1 MAQLSLFLVVLLALV
16 IPIFMARFQ
25 ISTVPTAVA
34 EIIVGIIMGS
44 SGFNLIIST
53 HDLTFLSNLGVTLL
67 MFLSGMEIDFDILQ
81 RKDSSKSKSHA
92 GKTVNPIKIAVTA
105 FGGIMV
111 MAVVLA
117 FALRAMGLF
126 SEVMLA
132 AIILMT
138 VALGVVIATL
148 KEKDILNRPI
158 RQTVLLT
165 AVLGEVIPLLLLTIY
180 ASINGGNAEQLW
192 LIILL
197 FLAAIFLLR
206 RFKQPYVWFANVTKA
221 TTQLDIRLAFFLIFA
236 LVTVAQTVGAENIL
250 GAFLA
255 GMVMKL
261 LEPSEA
267 TKDKLTSIGYGFFIP
282 IFFIMTG
289 VRLNLRS
296 LFTQPQALM
305 LIPVFI
311 MTGVGLN
318 LRSLF
323 GKPSSLMLLPVLVIF
338 LLIAKLPVVL
348 TYMRYFQKRN
358 AFAGGFLTATTITIV
373 LPTLQV
379 ARKLHAITSTQS
391 DAFIL
396 AAVIVCILSP
406 IVFNSNFVLLPE
418 DKIKKTVSIVGAN
431 AMTVPV
437 AHDLHDNWYSVKMF
451 TGDQDRYET
460 YDSRVE
466 NLTFLSDLNQ
476 KTLEKDGVFDCDIF
490 VASTHIDEVN
500 IKLARMAQEVGVER
514 VIARLGQVNSD
525 TVDEF
530 RQKNIEIFNFTNV
543 RAALMRALIETPTVY
558 KIITDTKNVLYS
570 VKVENTHYTGKPLA
584 DLDFIDK
591 ITVSR
596 IRRGDEWLIPH
607 GWTVIEPGDILV
619 FSGEFKVADHVR
631 DLLSHE

>member
-1 MAQLSLFLVVLLALV
+1 
-16 IPIFMARFQ
+16 MARFQ
-25 ISTVPTAVA
+25 ISNVPTAVA

-44 SGFNLIIST
+44 SGFNLITST
-53 HDLTFLSNLGVTLL
+53 HDLTLLSNLGVILL
-67 MFLSGMEIDFDILQ
+67 MFLSGMEIDFDLLQ
-81 RKDSSKSKSHA
+81 RKNNPKGKSQA
-92 GKTVNPIKIAVTA
+92 GKTVDPLKTAITA
-105 FGGIMV
+105 FIGIV
-111 MAVVLA
+111 IMAFVLA
-117 FALRAMGLF
+117 YVLRLTGLF

-148 KEKDILNRPI
+148 KEKDILGRPI
-158 RQTVLLT
+158 GQTILLT

-197 FLAAIFLLR
+197 FVAAIFLLR
-206 RFKQPYVWFANVTKA
+206 RFKQPYLWFAKITKS

-236 LVTVAQTVGAENIL
+236 LVTVAETVGAENIL

-261 LEPSEA
+261 LEPSED

-289 VRLNLRS
+289 V
-296 LFTQPQALM
+296 
-305 LIPVFI
+305 
-311 MTGVGLN
+311 GLN

-323 GKPSSLMLLPVLVIF
+323 AHPSSLMLLPVLVIF
-338 LLIAKLPVVL
+338 LFIAKVPVLL
-348 TYMRYFQKRN
+348 TYVRYFQKKN

-418 DKIKKTVSIVGAN
+418 DKIKEKVAIVGAN
-431 AMTVPV
+431 AVTVPV
-437 AHDLHDNWYSVKMF
+437 AHDLHANWYSVKMF
-451 TGDQDRYET
+451 TDKKNQYKT

-466 NLTFLSDLNQ
+466 NLTFLPNLDEE
-476 KTLEKDGVFDCDIF
+476 TLEKDGVFDGDIV
-490 VASTHIDEVN
+490 VAANRADEDN
-500 IKLARMAQEVGVER
+500 IKIARMAKEKGVNR
-514 VIARLGQVNSD
+514 VIARLSEVDSKTLTEFNEKGIEVFNS
-525 TVDEF
+525 
-530 RQKNIEIFNFTNV
+530 TNV
-543 RAALMRALIETPTVY
+543 HAALMRAMIESPTVY
-558 KIITDTKNVLYS
+558 RIMTDTKNILYS
-570 VKVENTHYTGKPLA
+570 VKVKNTHYTGRQLM
-584 DLDFIDK
+584 DLEFIDQ

-596 IRRGDEWLIPH
+596 IKRGDEWLIPR
-607 GWTVIEPGDILV
+607 GATVIEPGDILV
-619 FSGEFKVADHVR
+619 FSGEFKVADRVR
-631 DLLSHE
+631 DLLSKE

>member
-1 MAQLSLFLVVLLALV
+1 MAQLSLFLVVLLALI
-16 IPIFMARFQ
+16 IPIFMARFH
-25 ISTVPTAVA
+25 ISNVPTAVA
-34 EIIVGIIMGS
+34 EILVGIIMGS
-44 SGFNLIIST
+44 SGFNLVIST
-53 HDLTFLSNLGVTLL
+53 RDLTFLSNLGVILL
-67 MFLSGMEIDFDILQ
+67 MFLSGMEIDFDLLQ
-81 RKDSSKSKSHA
+81 RKNNPKGKSQA
-92 GKTVNPIKIAVTA
+92 GKIVDPLPTA
-105 FGGIMV
+105 L
-111 MAVVLA
+111 LA
-117 FALRAMGLF
+117 FAGVVIMALGLAYILKVIGLF

-132 AIILMT
+132 VIILMT

-148 KEKDILNRPI
+148 KEKDILGRPI
-158 RQTVLLT
+158 GQTILLT

-180 ASINGGNAEQLW
+180 ASINGGNAKQLW

-206 RFKQPYVWFANVTKA
+206 RFKQPYLWFAKITKA

-236 LVTVAQTVGAENIL
+236 LVTVAERVGAENIL

-296 LFTQPQALM
+296 LFAHPAT
-305 LIPVFI
+305 F
-311 MTGVGLN
+311 
-318 LRSLF
+318 
-323 GKPSSLMLLPVLVIF
+323 MLLPVLVIF
-338 LLIAKLPVVL
+338 LLLAKLPVVL
-348 TYMRYFQKRN
+348 TFMRFFKKQN

-379 ARKLHAITSTQS
+379 ARKLHAITSMQS

-406 IVFNSNFVLLPE
+406 IIFNSCFVLTKE
-418 DKIKKTVSIVGAN
+418 DRIKQSISIVGAN
-431 AMTVPV
+431 IFTVPV

-451 TGDQDRYET
+451 TDKKDQYET

-466 NLTFLSDLNQ
+466 NLTFLPDLSQ
-476 KTLEKDGVFDCDIF
+476 ETLEKAGVFDCDIL
-490 VASTHIDEVN
+490 VASNHDDADN
-500 IKLARMAQEVGVER
+500 IKIARIARAEGVKR
-514 VIARLGQVNSD
+514 VIARLSEVSGDMVE
-525 TVDEF
+525 EF
-530 RQKNIEIFNFTNV
+530 QNKKIEVFNFTNV
-543 RAALMRALIETPTVY
+543 RAALMRALIESPTVY
-558 KIITDTKNVLYS
+558 RIMTDTKNVLYS
-570 VKVENTHYTGKPLA
+570 VQVKNTHYTGRQLM

-607 GWTVIEPGDILV
+607 GSTVIEPDDVLV
-619 FSGEFKVADHVR
+619 FSGEFKMADKVR
-631 DLLSHE
+631 NLLSYGK

>member
-158 RQTVLLT
+158 GQTVLLT

-197 FLAAIFLLR
+197 FLAAILLLR

-282 IFFIMTG
+282 IF
-289 VRLNLRS
+289 
-296 LFTQPQALM
+296 
-305 LIPVFI
+305 FI

-514 VIARLGQVNSD
+514 VIARLGQVNSN

>member
-158 RQTVLLT
+158 GQTVLLT

-282 IFFIMTG
+282 IF
-289 VRLNLRS
+289 
-296 LFTQPQALM
+296 
-305 LIPVFI
+305 FI

-514 VIARLGQVNSD
+514 VIAWLGQVNSD

>member
-1 MAQLSLFLVVLLALV
+1 
-16 IPIFMARFQ
+16 MARFQ

-67 MFLSGMEIDFDILQ
+67 MFLSGMEIDFDIFQ

-158 RQTVLLT
+158 GQTVLLT

-289 VRLNLRS
+289 V
-296 LFTQPQALM
+296 
-305 LIPVFI
+305 
-311 MTGVGLN
+311 GLN

-437 AHDLHDNWYSVKMF
+437 ANDLHDNWYSVKMF

-543 RAALMRALIETPTVY
+543 RTALMRALIETPTVY

>member
-25 ISTVPTAVA
+25 ISNVPTAVA

-44 SGFNLIIST
+44 SGFNLITST
-53 HDLTFLSNLGVTLL
+53 HDLTLLSNLGVILL
-67 MFLSGMEIDFDILQ
+67 MFLSGMEIDFDLLQ
-81 RKDSSKSKSHA
+81 RKNNPKGKSQA
-92 GKTVNPIKIAVTA
+92 GKTVDPLKTAITA
-105 FGGIMV
+105 FIGIV
-111 MAVVLA
+111 IMAFVLA
-117 FALRAMGLF
+117 YVLRLTGLF

-148 KEKDILNRPI
+148 KEKDILGRPI
-158 RQTVLLT
+158 GQTILLT

-197 FLAAIFLLR
+197 FVAAIFLLR
-206 RFKQPYVWFANVTKA
+206 RFKQPYLWFAKITKS

-236 LVTVAQTVGAENIL
+236 LVTVAETVGAENIL

-289 VRLNLRS
+289 V
-296 LFTQPQALM
+296 
-305 LIPVFI
+305 
-311 MTGVGLN
+311 GLN

-323 GKPSSLMLLPVLVIF
+323 AHPSSLMLLPVLVIF
-338 LLIAKLPVVL
+338 LFIAKVPVLL
-348 TYMRYFQKRN
+348 TYVRYFQKKN

-418 DKIKKTVSIVGAN
+418 DKIKEKVAIVGAN
-431 AMTVPV
+431 AVTVPV
-437 AHDLHDNWYSVKMF
+437 AHDLHANWYSVKMF
-451 TGDQDRYET
+451 TDKKNQYKT

-466 NLTFLSDLNQ
+466 NLTFLPNLDEE
-476 KTLEKDGVFDCDIF
+476 TLEKDGVFDGDIV
-490 VASTHIDEVN
+490 VAANRADEDN
-500 IKLARMAQEVGVER
+500 IKIARIAKEKGVNR
-514 VIARLGQVNSD
+514 VIARLSEVDSKTLTEFNEKGIEVFNS
-525 TVDEF
+525 
-530 RQKNIEIFNFTNV
+530 TNV
-543 RAALMRALIETPTVY
+543 HAALMRAMIESPTVY
-558 KIITDTKNVLYS
+558 RIMTDTKNILYS
-570 VKVENTHYTGKPLA
+570 VKVKNTHYTGRQLM
-584 DLDFIDK
+584 DLEFIDQ

-596 IRRGDEWLIPH
+596 IKRGDEWLIPR
-607 GWTVIEPGDILV
+607 GATVIEPGDILV
-619 FSGEFKVADHVR
+619 FSGEFKVADRVR
-631 DLLSHE
+631 DLLSKE

>member
-25 ISTVPTAVA
+25 ISNVPTAVA

-44 SGFNLIIST
+44 SGFNLITST
-53 HDLTFLSNLGVTLL
+53 HDLTLLSNLGVILL
-67 MFLSGMEIDFDILQ
+67 MFLSGMEIDFDLLQ
-81 RKDSSKSKSHA
+81 RKNNPKGKSQA
-92 GKTVNPIKIAVTA
+92 GKTVDPLKTAITA
-105 FGGIMV
+105 FIGIV
-111 MAVVLA
+111 IMAFVLA
-117 FALRAMGLF
+117 YVLRLTGLF

-148 KEKDILNRPI
+148 KEKDILGRPI
-158 RQTVLLT
+158 GQTILLT

-197 FLAAIFLLR
+197 FVAAIFLLR
-206 RFKQPYVWFANVTKA
+206 RFKQPYLWFAKITKS

-236 LVTVAQTVGAENIL
+236 LVTVAETVGAENIL

-289 VRLNLRS
+289 V
-296 LFTQPQALM
+296 
-305 LIPVFI
+305 
-311 MTGVGLN
+311 GLN

-323 GKPSSLMLLPVLVIF
+323 AHPSSLMLLPVLVIF
-338 LLIAKLPVVL
+338 LFIAKVPVLL
-348 TYMRYFQKRN
+348 TYVRYFQKKN

-418 DKIKKTVSIVGAN
+418 DKIKEKVAIVGAN
-431 AMTVPV
+431 AVTVPV
-437 AHDLHDNWYSVKMF
+437 AHDLHANWYSVKMF
-451 TGDQDRYET
+451 TDKKNQYKT

-466 NLTFLSDLNQ
+466 NLTFLPNLDEE
-476 KTLEKDGVFDCDIF
+476 TLEKDGVFDGDIV
-490 VASTHIDEVN
+490 VAASRADEDN
-500 IKLARMAQEVGVER
+500 IKIARMAKEKGVNR
-514 VIARLGQVNSD
+514 VIARLSEVDSKTLTEFNEKGIEVFNS
-525 TVDEF
+525 
-530 RQKNIEIFNFTNV
+530 TNV
-543 RAALMRALIETPTVY
+543 HAALMRAMIESPTVY
-558 KIITDTKNVLYS
+558 RIMTDTKNILYS
-570 VKVENTHYTGKPLA
+570 VKVKNTHYTGRQLM
-584 DLDFIDK
+584 DLEFIDQ

-596 IRRGDEWLIPH
+596 IKRGDEWLIPR
-607 GWTVIEPGDILV
+607 GATVIEPGDILV
-619 FSGEFKVADHVR
+619 FSGEFKVADRVR
-631 DLLSHE
+631 DLLSKE

>member
-25 ISTVPTAVA
+25 ISNVPTAVA

-44 SGFNLIIST
+44 SGFNLITST
-53 HDLTFLSNLGVTLL
+53 HDLTFLSNLGVILL
-67 MFLSGMEIDFDILQ
+67 MFLSGMEIDFDLLQ
-81 RKDSSKSKSHA
+81 RKNNPKGKSQA
-92 GKTVNPIKIAVTA
+92 GKTVDPLKTAITA
-105 FGGIMV
+105 FIGIV
-111 MAVVLA
+111 IMAFVLA
-117 FALRAMGLF
+117 YVLRLTGLF

-148 KEKDILNRPI
+148 KEKDILGRPI
-158 RQTVLLT
+158 GQTILLT

-197 FLAAIFLLR
+197 FVAAIFLLR
-206 RFKQPYVWFANVTKA
+206 RFKQPYLWFAKITKA

-236 LVTVAQTVGAENIL
+236 LVTVAERVGAENIL

-289 VRLNLRS
+289 V
-296 LFTQPQALM
+296 
-305 LIPVFI
+305 
-311 MTGVGLN
+311 GLN

-323 GKPSSLMLLPVLVIF
+323 AHPSSLMLLPVLVIF
-338 LLIAKLPVVL
+338 LFIAKVPVLL
-348 TYMRYFQKRN
+348 TYVRYFQKKN

-418 DKIKKTVSIVGAN
+418 DKIKEKVAIVGAN
-431 AMTVPV
+431 AVTVPV
-437 AHDLHDNWYSVKMF
+437 AHDLHANWYSVKMF
-451 TGDQDRYET
+451 TDKKNQYKT

-466 NLTFLSDLNQ
+466 NLTFLPNLDEE
-476 KTLEKDGVFDCDIF
+476 TLEKDGVFDGDIV
-490 VASTHIDEVN
+490 VAANRADEDN
-500 IKLARMAQEVGVER
+500 IKIARMAKEKGVNR
-514 VIARLGQVNSD
+514 VIARLSEVDSKTLTEFNEKGIEVFNS
-525 TVDEF
+525 
-530 RQKNIEIFNFTNV
+530 TNV
-543 RAALMRALIETPTVY
+543 HAALMRAMIESPTVY
-558 KIITDTKNVLYS
+558 RIMTDTKNILYS
-570 VKVENTHYTGKPLA
+570 VKVKNTHYTGRQLM
-584 DLDFIDK
+584 DLEFIDQ

-596 IRRGDEWLIPH
+596 IKRGDEWLIPR
-607 GWTVIEPGDILV
+607 GSTVIEPGDILV
-619 FSGEFKVADHVR
+619 FSGEFKVADRVR
-631 DLLSHE
+631 DLLSKEQQKRSV

>member
-25 ISTVPTAVA
+25 ISNVPTAVA
-34 EIIVGIIMGS
+34 EIIVGIVMGS
-44 SGFNLIIST
+44 SGFNLITST
-53 HDLTFLSNLGVTLL
+53 HDLTFLSNLGVILL
-67 MFLSGMEIDFDILQ
+67 MFLSGMEIDFDLLQ
-81 RKDSSKSKSHA
+81 RKNNPKGKSQA
-92 GKTVNPIKIAVTA
+92 GKTVDPLKTAITA
-105 FGGIMV
+105 FIGIVV
-111 MAVVLA
+111 MAFVLA
-117 FALRAMGLF
+117 YILRLTGLF

-148 KEKDILNRPI
+148 KEKDILGRPI
-158 RQTVLLT
+158 GQTILLT

-180 ASINGGNAEQLW
+180 ASVNGGNAEQLW

-197 FLAAIFLLR
+197 FAAAIFLLR
-206 RFKQPYVWFANVTKA
+206 RFKQPYLWFAKITKA

-236 LVTVAQTVGAENIL
+236 LVTVAERVGAENIL

-255 GMVMKL
+255 GVVMKL

-267 TKDKLTSIGYGFFIP
+267 TRDKLTSIGYGFFIP

-289 VRLNLRS
+289 V
-296 LFTQPQALM
+296 
-305 LIPVFI
+305 
-311 MTGVGLN
+311 GLN

-323 GKPSSLMLLPVLVIF
+323 AHPSSLMLLPVLVIF
-338 LLIAKLPVVL
+338 LFIAKAPVVL
-348 TYMRYFQKRN
+348 TYMRYFQKKN

-418 DKIKKTVSIVGAN
+418 DKIKEKVAIVGAN
-431 AMTVPV
+431 AVTVPL
-437 AHDLHDNWYSVKMF
+437 AHDLHANWYSVKMF
-451 TGDQDRYET
+451 TDKKNQYKT

-466 NLTFLSDLNQ
+466 NLTFLPNLDEE
-476 KTLEKDGVFDCDIF
+476 TLEKDGVFDGDIV
-490 VASTHIDEVN
+490 VAANRADEDN
-500 IKLARMAQEVGVER
+500 IKIARMAKEKDVNR
-514 VIARLGQVNSD
+514 VIARLSEVDSKTLTEFDEKGIEVFNS
-525 TVDEF
+525 
-530 RQKNIEIFNFTNV
+530 TNV
-543 RAALMRALIETPTVY
+543 HAALMRAMIESPTVY
-558 KIITDTKNVLYS
+558 RIMTDTKNILYS
-570 VKVENTHYTGKPLA
+570 VKVKNTHYTGRQLM
-584 DLDFIDK
+584 DLEFIDQ

-596 IRRGDEWLIPH
+596 IKRGDEWLIPR
-607 GWTVIEPGDILV
+607 GATVIEPGDILV
-619 FSGEFKVADHVR
+619 FSGEFKVADRVR
-631 DLLSHE
+631 DLLSKE

>member
-25 ISTVPTAVA
+25 ISNVPTAVA

-44 SGFNLIIST
+44 SGFNLITST
-53 HDLTFLSNLGVTLL
+53 HDLTLLSNLGVILL
-67 MFLSGMEIDFDILQ
+67 MFLSGMEIDFDLLQ
-81 RKDSSKSKSHA
+81 RKNNPKGKSQA
-92 GKTVNPIKIAVTA
+92 GKTVDPLKTAITA
-105 FGGIMV
+105 FIGIV
-111 MAVVLA
+111 IMAFVLA
-117 FALRAMGLF
+117 YVLRLTGLF

-148 KEKDILNRPI
+148 KEKDILGRPI
-158 RQTVLLT
+158 GQTILLT

-197 FLAAIFLLR
+197 FVAAIFLLR
-206 RFKQPYVWFANVTKA
+206 RFKQPYLWFAKITKS

-236 LVTVAQTVGAENIL
+236 LVTVAETVGAENIL

-289 VRLNLRS
+289 V
-296 LFTQPQALM
+296 
-305 LIPVFI
+305 
-311 MTGVGLN
+311 GLN

-323 GKPSSLMLLPVLVIF
+323 AHPSSLMLLPVLVIF
-338 LLIAKLPVVL
+338 LFIAKVPVLL
-348 TYMRYFQKRN
+348 TYVRYFQKKN

-418 DKIKKTVSIVGAN
+418 DKIKEKVAIVGAN
-431 AMTVPV
+431 AVTVPV
-437 AHDLHDNWYSVKMF
+437 AHDLHANWYSVKMF
-451 TGDQDRYET
+451 TDKKNQYKT

-466 NLTFLSDLNQ
+466 NLTFLPNLDEE
-476 KTLEKDGVFDCDIF
+476 TLEKGGVFDGDIV
-490 VASTHIDEVN
+490 VAANRADEDN
-500 IKLARMAQEVGVER
+500 IKIARMAKEKGVNR
-514 VIARLGQVNSD
+514 VIARLSEVDSKTLTEFNEKGIEVFNS
-525 TVDEF
+525 
-530 RQKNIEIFNFTNV
+530 TNV
-543 RAALMRALIETPTVY
+543 HAALMRAMIESPTVY
-558 KIITDTKNVLYS
+558 RIMTDTKNILYS
-570 VKVENTHYTGKPLA
+570 VKVKNTHYTGRQLM
-584 DLDFIDK
+584 DLEFIDQ

-596 IRRGDEWLIPH
+596 IKRGDEWLIPR
-607 GWTVIEPGDILV
+607 GATVIEPGDILV
-619 FSGEFKVADHVR
+619 FSGEFKVADRVR
-631 DLLSHE
+631 DLLSKE

>member
-25 ISTVPTAVA
+25 ISNVPTAVA

-44 SGFNLIIST
+44 SGFNLITST
-53 HDLTFLSNLGVTLL
+53 HDLTLLSNLGVILL
-67 MFLSGMEIDFDILQ
+67 MFLSGMEIDFDLLQ
-81 RKDSSKSKSHA
+81 RKNNPKGKSQA
-92 GKTVNPIKIAVTA
+92 GKTVDPLKTAITA
-105 FGGIMV
+105 FIGIV
-111 MAVVLA
+111 IMAFVLA
-117 FALRAMGLF
+117 YVLRLTGLF

-148 KEKDILNRPI
+148 KEKDILGRPI
-158 RQTVLLT
+158 GQTILLT

-197 FLAAIFLLR
+197 FVAAIFLLR
-206 RFKQPYVWFANVTKA
+206 RFKQPYLWFAKITKS

-236 LVTVAQTVGAENIL
+236 LVTVAERVGAENIL

-289 VRLNLRS
+289 V
-296 LFTQPQALM
+296 
-305 LIPVFI
+305 
-311 MTGVGLN
+311 GLN

-323 GKPSSLMLLPVLVIF
+323 AHPSSLMLLPVLVIF
-338 LLIAKLPVVL
+338 LFIAKVPVLL
-348 TYMRYFQKRN
+348 TYVRYFQKKN

-418 DKIKKTVSIVGAN
+418 DKIKEKVAIVGAN
-431 AMTVPV
+431 AVTVPV
-437 AHDLHDNWYSVKMF
+437 AHDLHANWYSVKMF
-451 TGDQDRYET
+451 TDKKNQYKT

-466 NLTFLSDLNQ
+466 NLTFLPNLDEE
-476 KTLEKDGVFDCDIF
+476 TLEKDGVFDGDIV
-490 VASTHIDEVN
+490 VAANRADEDN
-500 IKLARMAQEVGVER
+500 IKIARMAKEKGVNR
-514 VIARLGQVNSD
+514 VIARLSEVDSKTLTEFNEKGIEVFNS
-525 TVDEF
+525 
-530 RQKNIEIFNFTNV
+530 TNV
-543 RAALMRALIETPTVY
+543 HAALMRAMIESPTVY
-558 KIITDTKNVLYS
+558 RIMTDTKNILYS
-570 VKVENTHYTGKPLA
+570 VKVKNTHYTGRQLM
-584 DLDFIDK
+584 DLEFIDQ

-596 IRRGDEWLIPH
+596 IKRGDEWLIPR
-607 GWTVIEPGDILV
+607 GATVIEPGDILV
-619 FSGEFKVADHVR
+619 FSGEFKVADRVR
-631 DLLSHE
+631 DLLSKEQQKRSV

>member
-25 ISTVPTAVA
+25 ISNVPTAVA

-44 SGFNLIIST
+44 SGFNLITST
-53 HDLTFLSNLGVTLL
+53 HDLTFLSNLGVILL
-67 MFLSGMEIDFDILQ
+67 MFLSGMEIDFDLLQ
-81 RKDSSKSKSHA
+81 RKNNPKGKSQA
-92 GKTVNPIKIAVTA
+92 GKTVDPLKTAITA
-105 FGGIMV
+105 FIGIV
-111 MAVVLA
+111 IMAFILAYVLR
-117 FALRAMGLF
+117 LTGLF

-148 KEKDILNRPI
+148 KEKDILGRPI
-158 RQTVLLT
+158 GQTILLT

-197 FLAAIFLLR
+197 FVAAIFLLR
-206 RFKQPYVWFANVTKA
+206 RFKQPYLWFAKITKS

-236 LVTVAQTVGAENIL
+236 LVTVAETVGAENIL

-255 GMVMKL
+255 GVVMKL

-289 VRLNLRS
+289 V
-296 LFTQPQALM
+296 
-305 LIPVFI
+305 
-311 MTGVGLN
+311 GLN

-323 GKPSSLMLLPVLVIF
+323 AHPSSLMLLPVLVIF
-338 LLIAKLPVVL
+338 LFIAKVPVLL
-348 TYMRYFQKRN
+348 TYVRYFQKKN

-418 DKIKKTVSIVGAN
+418 DKIKEKVAIVGAN
-431 AMTVPV
+431 AVTVPV
-437 AHDLHDNWYSVKMF
+437 AHDLHANWYSVKMF
-451 TGDQDRYET
+451 TDKKNQYKT

-466 NLTFLSDLNQ
+466 NLTFLPNLDEE
-476 KTLEKDGVFDCDIF
+476 TLEKDGVFDGDIV
-490 VASTHIDEVN
+490 VAANRADQDN
-500 IKLARMAQEVGVER
+500 IKIARMAKEKGVNR
-514 VIARLGQVNSD
+514 VIARLSEVDSKTLTEFNEKGIEVFNS
-525 TVDEF
+525 
-530 RQKNIEIFNFTNV
+530 TNV
-543 RAALMRALIETPTVY
+543 HAALMRAMIESPTVY
-558 KIITDTKNVLYS
+558 RIMTDTKNILYS
-570 VKVENTHYTGKPLA
+570 VKVKNTHYTGRQLM
-584 DLDFIDK
+584 DLEFIDQ

-596 IRRGDEWLIPH
+596 IKRGDEWLIPR
-607 GWTVIEPGDILV
+607 GATVIEQGDILV
-619 FSGEFKVADHVR
+619 FSGEFKVADRVR
-631 DLLSHE
+631 DLLSKE

>member
-25 ISTVPTAVA
+25 ISNVPTAVA
-34 EIIVGIIMGS
+34 EIIVGIVMGS
-44 SGFNLIIST
+44 SGFNLITST
-53 HDLTFLSNLGVTLL
+53 HDLTFLSNLGVILL
-67 MFLSGMEIDFDILQ
+67 MFLSGMEIDFDLLQ
-81 RKDSSKSKSHA
+81 RKNSPKGKSQA
-92 GKTVNPIKIAVTA
+92 GKTVDPLKTAITA
-105 FGGIMV
+105 FIGIVV
-111 MAVVLA
+111 MAFVLA
-117 FALRAMGLF
+117 YILRLTGLF

-148 KEKDILNRPI
+148 KEKDILGRPI
-158 RQTVLLT
+158 GQTILLT

-180 ASINGGNAEQLW
+180 ASVNGGNAEQLW

-197 FLAAIFLLR
+197 FAAAIFLLR
-206 RFKQPYVWFANVTKA
+206 RFKQPYLWFAKITKA

-236 LVTVAQTVGAENIL
+236 LVTVAERVGAENIL

-289 VRLNLRS
+289 V
-296 LFTQPQALM
+296 
-305 LIPVFI
+305 
-311 MTGVGLN
+311 GLN

-323 GKPSSLMLLPVLVIF
+323 AHPSSLMLLPVLVIF
-338 LLIAKLPVVL
+338 LFIAKAPVVL
-348 TYMRYFQKRN
+348 TYMRYFQKKN

-418 DKIKKTVSIVGAN
+418 DKIKEKVAIVGAN
-431 AMTVPV
+431 AVTVPV
-437 AHDLHDNWYSVKMF
+437 AHDLHANWYSVKMF
-451 TGDQDRYET
+451 TDKKNQYKT

-466 NLTFLSDLNQ
+466 NLTFLPNLDEE
-476 KTLEKDGVFDCDIF
+476 TLEKGGVFDGDIV
-490 VASTHIDEVN
+490 VAANRADEDN
-500 IKLARMAQEVGVER
+500 IKIARMAKEKGVNR
-514 VIARLGQVNSD
+514 VIARLSEVDSKTLTEFNEKGIEVFNS
-525 TVDEF
+525 
-530 RQKNIEIFNFTNV
+530 TNV
-543 RAALMRALIETPTVY
+543 HAALMRAMIESPTVY
-558 KIITDTKNVLYS
+558 RIMTNTKNILYS
-570 VKVENTHYTGKPLA
+570 VKVKNTHYTGRQLM
-584 DLDFIDK
+584 DLEFIDQ

-596 IRRGDEWLIPH
+596 IKRGDEWLIPR
-607 GWTVIEPGDILV
+607 GATEIEPEDILV
-619 FSGEFKVADHVR
+619 FSGEFKVADRVR
-631 DLLSHE
+631 DLLSKE

>member
-25 ISTVPTAVA
+25 ISNVPTAVA

-44 SGFNLIIST
+44 SGFNLITST
-53 HDLTFLSNLGVTLL
+53 HDLTFLSNLGVILL
-67 MFLSGMEIDFDILQ
+67 MFLSGMEIDFDLLQ
-81 RKDSSKSKSHA
+81 RKNNPKGKSQA
-92 GKTVNPIKIAVTA
+92 GKTVDPLKTAITA
-105 FGGIMV
+105 FIGIV
-111 MAVVLA
+111 IMAFVLA
-117 FALRAMGLF
+117 YVLRLTGLF

-148 KEKDILNRPI
+148 KEKDILGRPI
-158 RQTVLLT
+158 GQTILLT

-197 FLAAIFLLR
+197 FVAAIFLLR
-206 RFKQPYVWFANVTKA
+206 RFKQPYLWFAKITKS

-236 LVTVAQTVGAENIL
+236 LVTVAETVGAENIL

-255 GMVMKL
+255 GVVMKL

-289 VRLNLRS
+289 V
-296 LFTQPQALM
+296 
-305 LIPVFI
+305 
-311 MTGVGLN
+311 GLN

-323 GKPSSLMLLPVLVIF
+323 AHPSSLMLLPVLVIF
-338 LLIAKLPVVL
+338 LFIAKVPVLL
-348 TYMRYFQKRN
+348 TYVRYFQKKN

-418 DKIKKTVSIVGAN
+418 DKIKEKVAIVGAN
-431 AMTVPV
+431 AVTVPV
-437 AHDLHDNWYSVKMF
+437 AHDLHANWYSVKMF
-451 TGDQDRYET
+451 TDKKNQYKT

-466 NLTFLSDLNQ
+466 NLTFLPNLDEE
-476 KTLEKDGVFDCDIF
+476 TLEKDGVFDGDIV
-490 VASTHIDEVN
+490 VAANRADEDN
-500 IKLARMAQEVGVER
+500 IKIARMAKEKGVNR
-514 VIARLGQVNSD
+514 VIARLSEVDSKTLTEFNEKGIEVFNS
-525 TVDEF
+525 
-530 RQKNIEIFNFTNV
+530 TNV
-543 RAALMRALIETPTVY
+543 HAALMRAMIESPTVY
-558 KIITDTKNVLYS
+558 RIMTDTKNILYS
-570 VKVENTHYTGKPLA
+570 VKVKNTHYTGRQLMN
-584 DLDFIDK
+584 LEFIDQ

-596 IRRGDEWLIPH
+596 IKRGDEWLIPR
-607 GWTVIEPGDILV
+607 GATVIEQGDILV
-619 FSGEFKVADHVR
+619 FSGEFKVADRVR
-631 DLLSHE
+631 DLLSKE

>member
-25 ISTVPTAVA
+25 ISNVPTAVA

-44 SGFNLIIST
+44 SGFNLITST
-53 HDLTFLSNLGVTLL
+53 HDLTLLSNLGVILL
-67 MFLSGMEIDFDILQ
+67 MFLSGMEIDFDLLQ
-81 RKDSSKSKSHA
+81 RKNNPKGKSQA
-92 GKTVNPIKIAVTA
+92 GKTVDPLKTAITA
-105 FGGIMV
+105 FIGIV
-111 MAVVLA
+111 IMAFVLA
-117 FALRAMGLF
+117 YVLRLTGLF

-148 KEKDILNRPI
+148 KEKDILGRPI
-158 RQTVLLT
+158 GQTILLT

-197 FLAAIFLLR
+197 FVAAIFLLR
-206 RFKQPYVWFANVTKA
+206 RFKQPYLWFAKITKA

-236 LVTVAQTVGAENIL
+236 LVTVAERVGAENIL

-289 VRLNLRS
+289 V
-296 LFTQPQALM
+296 
-305 LIPVFI
+305 
-311 MTGVGLN
+311 GLN

-323 GKPSSLMLLPVLVIF
+323 AHPSSLMLLPVLVIF
-338 LLIAKLPVVL
+338 LFIAKVPVLL
-348 TYMRYFQKRN
+348 TYVRYFQKKN

-418 DKIKKTVSIVGAN
+418 DKIKEKVAIVGAN
-431 AMTVPV
+431 AVTVPV
-437 AHDLHDNWYSVKMF
+437 AHDLHANWYSVKMF
-451 TGDQDRYET
+451 TDKKNQYKT

-466 NLTFLSDLNQ
+466 NLTFLPNLDEE
-476 KTLEKDGVFDCDIF
+476 TLEKDGVFDGDIV
-490 VASTHIDEVN
+490 VAANRADEDN
-500 IKLARMAQEVGVER
+500 IKIARMAKEKGVNR
-514 VIARLGQVNSD
+514 VIARLSEVDSKTLTEFNEKGIEVFNS
-525 TVDEF
+525 
-530 RQKNIEIFNFTNV
+530 TNV
-543 RAALMRALIETPTVY
+543 HAALMRAMIESPTVY
-558 KIITDTKNVLYS
+558 RIMTDTKNILYS
-570 VKVENTHYTGKPLA
+570 VKVKNTHYTGRQLM
-584 DLDFIDK
+584 DLEFIDQ

-596 IRRGDEWLIPH
+596 IKRGDEWLIPR
-607 GWTVIEPGDILV
+607 GSTVIEPGDILV
-619 FSGEFKVADHVR
+619 FSGEFKVADRVR
-631 DLLSHE
+631 DLLSKE

>member
-25 ISTVPTAVA
+25 ISNVPTAVA

-44 SGFNLIIST
+44 SGFNLITST
-53 HDLTFLSNLGVTLL
+53 HDLTLLSNLGVILL
-67 MFLSGMEIDFDILQ
+67 MFLSGMEIDFDLLQ
-81 RKDSSKSKSHA
+81 RKNNPKGKSQA
-92 GKTVNPIKIAVTA
+92 GKTVDPLKTAITA
-105 FGGIMV
+105 FIGIV
-111 MAVVLA
+111 IMAFVLA
-117 FALRAMGLF
+117 YVLRLTGLF

-148 KEKDILNRPI
+148 KEKDILGRPI
-158 RQTVLLT
+158 GQTILLT

-197 FLAAIFLLR
+197 FVAAIFLLR
-206 RFKQPYVWFANVTKA
+206 RFKQPYLWFAKITKS

-236 LVTVAQTVGAENIL
+236 LVTVAERVGAENIL

-255 GMVMKL
+255 GVVMKL

-289 VRLNLRS
+289 V
-296 LFTQPQALM
+296 
-305 LIPVFI
+305 
-311 MTGVGLN
+311 GLN

-323 GKPSSLMLLPVLVIF
+323 AHPSSLMLLPVLVIF
-338 LLIAKLPVVL
+338 LFIAKVPVLL
-348 TYMRYFQKRN
+348 TYVRYFQKKN

-418 DKIKKTVSIVGAN
+418 DKIKEKVAIVGAN
-431 AMTVPV
+431 AVTVPV
-437 AHDLHDNWYSVKMF
+437 AHDLHANWYSVKMF
-451 TGDQDRYET
+451 TDKKNQYKT

-466 NLTFLSDLNQ
+466 NLTFLPNLDEE
-476 KTLEKDGVFDCDIF
+476 TLEKDGVFDGDIV
-490 VASTHIDEVN
+490 VAANRADEDN
-500 IKLARMAQEVGVER
+500 IKIARMAKEKGVNR
-514 VIARLGQVNSD
+514 VIARLSEVDSKTLTEFNEKGIEVFNS
-525 TVDEF
+525 
-530 RQKNIEIFNFTNV
+530 TNV
-543 RAALMRALIETPTVY
+543 HAALMRAMIESPTVY
-558 KIITDTKNVLYS
+558 RIMTDTKNILYS
-570 VKVENTHYTGKPLA
+570 VKVKNTHYTGRQLM
-584 DLDFIDK
+584 DLEFIDQ

-596 IRRGDEWLIPH
+596 IKRGDEWLIPR
-607 GWTVIEPGDILV
+607 GATVIEPGDILV
-619 FSGEFKVADHVR
+619 FSGEFKVADRVR
-631 DLLSHE
+631 DLLSKE

>member
-25 ISTVPTAVA
+25 ISNVPTAVA

-44 SGFNLIIST
+44 SGFNLITST
-53 HDLTFLSNLGVTLL
+53 HDLTLLSNLGVILL
-67 MFLSGMEIDFDILQ
+67 MFLSGMEIDFDLLQ
-81 RKDSSKSKSHA
+81 RKNNPKGKSQA
-92 GKTVNPIKIAVTA
+92 GKTVDPLKTAITA
-105 FGGIMV
+105 FIGIV
-111 MAVVLA
+111 IMAFVLA
-117 FALRAMGLF
+117 YVLRLTGLF

-148 KEKDILNRPI
+148 KEKDILGRPI
-158 RQTVLLT
+158 GQTILLT

-197 FLAAIFLLR
+197 FVAAIFLLR
-206 RFKQPYVWFANVTKA
+206 RFKQPYLWFAKITKS

-236 LVTVAQTVGAENIL
+236 LVTVAERVGAENIL

-289 VRLNLRS
+289 V
-296 LFTQPQALM
+296 
-305 LIPVFI
+305 
-311 MTGVGLN
+311 GLN

-323 GKPSSLMLLPVLVIF
+323 AHPSSLMLLPVLVIF
-338 LLIAKLPVVL
+338 LFIAKVPVLL
-348 TYMRYFQKRN
+348 TYVRYFQKKN

-418 DKIKKTVSIVGAN
+418 DKIKEKVAIVGAN
-431 AMTVPV
+431 AVTVPV
-437 AHDLHDNWYSVKMF
+437 AHDLHANWYSVKMF
-451 TGDQDRYET
+451 TDKKNQYKT

-466 NLTFLSDLNQ
+466 NLTFLPNLDEE
-476 KTLEKDGVFDCDIF
+476 TLEKDGVFDGDIV
-490 VASTHIDEVN
+490 VAANRADEDN
-500 IKLARMAQEVGVER
+500 IKITRMAKEKGVNR
-514 VIARLGQVNSD
+514 VIARLSEVDSKTLTEFNEKGIEVFNS
-525 TVDEF
+525 
-530 RQKNIEIFNFTNV
+530 TNV
-543 RAALMRALIETPTVY
+543 HAALMRAMIESPTVY
-558 KIITDTKNVLYS
+558 RIMTDTKNILYS
-570 VKVENTHYTGKPLA
+570 VKVKNTHYTGRQLM
-584 DLDFIDK
+584 DLEFIDQ

-596 IRRGDEWLIPH
+596 IKRGDEWLIPR
-607 GWTVIEPGDILV
+607 GATVIEPGDILV
-619 FSGEFKVADHVR
+619 FSGEFKVADRVR
-631 DLLSHE
+631 DLLSKE

>member
-1 MAQLSLFLVVLLALV
+1 MKEKGKIMAQLSLFLVVLLALI

-158 RQTVLLT
+158 GQTVLLT

-289 VRLNLRS
+289 V
-296 LFTQPQALM
+296 
-305 LIPVFI
+305 
-311 MTGVGLN
+311 GLN

-437 AHDLHDNWYSVKMF
+437 ANDLHDNWYSVKMF

-476 KTLEKDGVFDCDIF
+476 KKLEKDGVFDCDIF

-543 RAALMRALIETPTVY
+543 RTALMRALIETPTVY

>member
-25 ISTVPTAVA
+25 ISNVPTAVA

-44 SGFNLIIST
+44 SGFNLITST
-53 HDLTFLSNLGVTLL
+53 HDLTFLSNLGVILL
-67 MFLSGMEIDFDILQ
+67 MFLSGMEIDFDLLQ
-81 RKDSSKSKSHA
+81 RKNNPKGKSQA
-92 GKTVNPIKIAVTA
+92 GKTVDPLKTAITA
-105 FGGIMV
+105 FIGIV
-111 MAVVLA
+111 IMAFVLA
-117 FALRAMGLF
+117 YVLRLTGLF

-148 KEKDILNRPI
+148 KEKDILGRPI
-158 RQTVLLT
+158 GQTILLT

-197 FLAAIFLLR
+197 FVAAIFLLR
-206 RFKQPYVWFANVTKA
+206 RFKQPYLWFAKITKS

-236 LVTVAQTVGAENIL
+236 LVTVAETVGAENIL

-289 VRLNLRS
+289 V
-296 LFTQPQALM
+296 
-305 LIPVFI
+305 
-311 MTGVGLN
+311 GLN

-323 GKPSSLMLLPVLVIF
+323 AHPSSLMLLPVLVIF
-338 LLIAKLPVVL
+338 LFIAKVPVLL
-348 TYMRYFQKRN
+348 TYVRYFQKKN

-418 DKIKKTVSIVGAN
+418 DKIKEKVAIVGAN
-431 AMTVPV
+431 AVTVPV
-437 AHDLHDNWYSVKMF
+437 AHDLHANWYSVKMF
-451 TGDQDRYET
+451 TDKKNQYKT

-466 NLTFLSDLNQ
+466 NLTFLPNLDEE
-476 KTLEKDGVFDCDIF
+476 TLEKDGVFDGDIV
-490 VASTHIDEVN
+490 VAANRADEDN
-500 IKLARMAQEVGVER
+500 IKIARMAKEKGINR
-514 VIARLGQVNSD
+514 VIARLSEVDSKTLTEFNEKGIEVFNS
-525 TVDEF
+525 
-530 RQKNIEIFNFTNV
+530 TNV
-543 RAALMRALIETPTVY
+543 HAALMRAMIESPTVY
-558 KIITDTKNVLYS
+558 RIMTDTKNILYS
-570 VKVENTHYTGKPLA
+570 VKVKNTHYTGRQLM
-584 DLDFIDK
+584 DLEFIDQ

-596 IRRGDEWLIPH
+596 IKRGDEWLIPR
-607 GWTVIEPGDILV
+607 GATVIEQGDILV
-619 FSGEFKVADHVR
+619 FSGEFKVADRVR
-631 DLLSHE
+631 DLLSKE

>member
-25 ISTVPTAVA
+25 ISNVPTAVA

-44 SGFNLIIST
+44 SGFNLITST
-53 HDLTFLSNLGVTLL
+53 HDLTLLSNLGVILL
-67 MFLSGMEIDFDILQ
+67 MFLSGMEIDFDLLQ
-81 RKDSSKSKSHA
+81 RKNNPKGKSQA
-92 GKTVNPIKIAVTA
+92 GKTVDPLKTAITA
-105 FGGIMV
+105 FIGIV
-111 MAVVLA
+111 IMAFVLA
-117 FALRAMGLF
+117 YVLRLTGLF

-148 KEKDILNRPI
+148 KEKDILGRPI
-158 RQTVLLT
+158 GQTILLT

-197 FLAAIFLLR
+197 FVAAIFLLR
-206 RFKQPYVWFANVTKA
+206 RFKQPYLWFAKITKS

-236 LVTVAQTVGAENIL
+236 LVTVAETVGAENIL

-255 GMVMKL
+255 GVVMKL

-289 VRLNLRS
+289 V
-296 LFTQPQALM
+296 
-305 LIPVFI
+305 
-311 MTGVGLN
+311 GLN

-323 GKPSSLMLLPVLVIF
+323 AHPSSLMLLPVLVIF
-338 LLIAKLPVVL
+338 LFIAKVPVLL
-348 TYMRYFQKRN
+348 TYVRYFQKKN

-418 DKIKKTVSIVGAN
+418 DKIKEKVAIVGAN
-431 AMTVPV
+431 AVTVPV
-437 AHDLHDNWYSVKMF
+437 AHDLHANWYSVKMF
-451 TGDQDRYET
+451 TDKKNQYKT

-466 NLTFLSDLNQ
+466 NLTFLPNLDEE
-476 KTLEKDGVFDCDIF
+476 TLEKDGVFDGDIV
-490 VASTHIDEVN
+490 VAANRADEDN
-500 IKLARMAQEVGVER
+500 IKIARMAKEKGVNR
-514 VIARLGQVNSD
+514 VIARLSEVDSKTLTEFNEKGIEVFNS
-525 TVDEF
+525 
-530 RQKNIEIFNFTNV
+530 TNV
-543 RAALMRALIETPTVY
+543 HAALMRAMIESPTVY
-558 KIITDTKNVLYS
+558 RIMTDTKNILYS
-570 VKVENTHYTGKPLA
+570 VKVKNTHYTGRQLM
-584 DLDFIDK
+584 DLEFIDQ

-596 IRRGDEWLIPH
+596 IKRGDEWLIPR
-607 GWTVIEPGDILV
+607 GATVIEPGDILV
-619 FSGEFKVADHVR
+619 FSGEFKVADRVR
-631 DLLSHE
+631 DLLSKE

>member
-25 ISTVPTAVA
+25 ISNVPTAVA
-34 EIIVGIIMGS
+34 EIIVGIVMGS
-44 SGFNLIIST
+44 SGFNLITST
-53 HDLTFLSNLGVTLL
+53 HDLTFLSNLGVILL
-67 MFLSGMEIDFDILQ
+67 MFLSGMEIDFDLLQ
-81 RKDSSKSKSHA
+81 RKNNPKGKSQA
-92 GKTVNPIKIAVTA
+92 GKTVDPLKTAIIA
-105 FGGIMV
+105 FIGIVV
-111 MAVVLA
+111 MAFVLA
-117 FALRAMGLF
+117 YILRLTGLF

-148 KEKDILNRPI
+148 KEKDILGRPI
-158 RQTVLLT
+158 GQTILLT

-180 ASINGGNAEQLW
+180 ASVNGGNAERLW

-197 FLAAIFLLR
+197 FAAAIFLLR
-206 RFKQPYVWFANVTKA
+206 RFKQPYLWFAKITKA

-236 LVTVAQTVGAENIL
+236 LVTVAERVGAENIL

-255 GMVMKL
+255 GIVMKL

-296 LFTQPQALM
+296 LFAH
-305 LIPVFI
+305 
-311 MTGVGLN
+311 
-318 LRSLF
+318 
-323 GKPSSLMLLPVLVIF
+323 PSSLMLLPVLVIF
-338 LLIAKLPVVL
+338 LFIAKAPVVL
-348 TYMRYFQKRN
+348 TYMRYFQKKN

-418 DKIKKTVSIVGAN
+418 DKIKEKVAIVGAN
-431 AMTVPV
+431 AVTVPV
-437 AHDLHDNWYSVKMF
+437 AHDLHANWYSVKMF
-451 TGDQDRYET
+451 TDKKNQYKT

-466 NLTFLSDLNQ
+466 NLTFLPNLDEE
-476 KTLEKDGVFDCDIF
+476 TLEKDGVFDGDIV
-490 VASTHIDEVN
+490 VASNRADEDN
-500 IKLARMAQEVGVER
+500 IKIARMAKEKGVDR
-514 VIARLGQVNSD
+514 VIARLSEVDSKTLTEFNEKGIEVFNS
-525 TVDEF
+525 
-530 RQKNIEIFNFTNV
+530 TNV
-543 RAALMRALIETPTVY
+543 HAALMRAMIESPTVY
-558 KIITDTKNVLYS
+558 GIMTDTKNILYS
-570 VKVENTHYTGKPLA
+570 VKVKNTHYTGRQLM
-584 DLDFIDK
+584 DLEFIDQ

-596 IRRGDEWLIPH
+596 IKRGDEWLIPR
-607 GWTVIEPGDILV
+607 GATEIEPGDILV
-619 FSGEFKVADHVR
+619 FSGEFKVADRVR
-631 DLLSHE
+631 DLLSKE

>member
-25 ISTVPTAVA
+25 ISNVPTAVA

-44 SGFNLIIST
+44 SGFNLITST
-53 HDLTFLSNLGVTLL
+53 HDLTLLSNLGVILL
-67 MFLSGMEIDFDILQ
+67 MFLSGMEIDFDLLQ
-81 RKDSSKSKSHA
+81 RKNNPKGKSQA
-92 GKTVNPIKIAVTA
+92 GKTVDPLKTAITA
-105 FGGIMV
+105 FIGIV
-111 MAVVLA
+111 IMAFVLA
-117 FALRAMGLF
+117 YVLRLTGLF

-148 KEKDILNRPI
+148 KEKDILGRPI
-158 RQTVLLT
+158 GQTILLT

-197 FLAAIFLLR
+197 FVAAIFLLR
-206 RFKQPYVWFANVTKA
+206 RFKQPYLWFAKITKS

-236 LVTVAQTVGAENIL
+236 LVTVAETVGAENIL

-255 GMVMKL
+255 GVVMKL

-289 VRLNLRS
+289 V
-296 LFTQPQALM
+296 
-305 LIPVFI
+305 
-311 MTGVGLN
+311 GLN

-323 GKPSSLMLLPVLVIF
+323 AHPSSLMLLPVLVIF
-338 LLIAKLPVVL
+338 LFIAKVPVLL
-348 TYMRYFQKRN
+348 TYVRYFQKKN

-418 DKIKKTVSIVGAN
+418 DKIKEKVAIVGAN
-431 AMTVPV
+431 AVTVPV
-437 AHDLHDNWYSVKMF
+437 AHDLHANWYSVKMF
-451 TGDQDRYET
+451 TDKKNQYKT

-466 NLTFLSDLNQ
+466 NLTFLPNLDEE
-476 KTLEKDGVFDCDIF
+476 TLEKDGVFDGDIV
-490 VASTHIDEVN
+490 VAANRADEDN
-500 IKLARMAQEVGVER
+500 IKIARMAKEKGVNR
-514 VIARLGQVNSD
+514 VIARLSEVDSKTLTEFNEKGIEVFNS
-525 TVDEF
+525 
-530 RQKNIEIFNFTNV
+530 TNV
-543 RAALMRALIETPTVY
+543 HAALMRAMIESPTVY
-558 KIITDTKNVLYS
+558 RIMTDTRNILYS
-570 VKVENTHYTGKPLA
+570 VKVKNTHYTGRQLM
-584 DLDFIDK
+584 DLEFIDQ

-596 IRRGDEWLIPH
+596 IKRGDEWLIPR
-607 GWTVIEPGDILV
+607 GATVIEPGDILV
-619 FSGEFKVADHVR
+619 FSGEFKVADRVR
-631 DLLSHE
+631 DLLSKE

>member
-1 MAQLSLFLVVLLALV
+1 
-16 IPIFMARFQ
+16 MARFQ

-158 RQTVLLT
+158 GQTVLLT

-289 VRLNLRS
+289 V
-296 LFTQPQALM
+296 
-305 LIPVFI
+305 
-311 MTGVGLN
+311 GLN

-437 AHDLHDNWYSVKMF
+437 ANDLHDNWYSVKMF

-476 KTLEKDGVFDCDIF
+476 KKLEKDGVFDCDIF

-543 RAALMRALIETPTVY
+543 RTALMRALIETPTVY

>member
-25 ISTVPTAVA
+25 ISNVPTAVA
-34 EIIVGIIMGS
+34 EIIVGIVMGS
-44 SGFNLIIST
+44 SGFNLITST
-53 HDLTFLSNLGVTLL
+53 HDLTFLSNLGVILL
-67 MFLSGMEIDFDILQ
+67 MFLSGMEIDFDLLQ
-81 RKDSSKSKSHA
+81 RKNNPKGKSQA
-92 GKTVNPIKIAVTA
+92 GKTVDPLKTAITA
-105 FGGIMV
+105 FIGIVV
-111 MAVVLA
+111 MAFVLA
-117 FALRAMGLF
+117 YILRLTGLF

-148 KEKDILNRPI
+148 KEKDILGRPI
-158 RQTVLLT
+158 GQTILLT

-180 ASINGGNAEQLW
+180 ASVNGGNAEQLW

-197 FLAAIFLLR
+197 FAAAIFLLR
-206 RFKQPYVWFANVTKA
+206 RFKQPYLWFAKITKA

-236 LVTVAQTVGAENIL
+236 LVTVAERVGAENIL

-255 GMVMKL
+255 GVVMKL

-289 VRLNLRS
+289 V
-296 LFTQPQALM
+296 
-305 LIPVFI
+305 
-311 MTGVGLN
+311 GLN

-323 GKPSSLMLLPVLVIF
+323 AHPSSLMLLPVLVIF
-338 LLIAKLPVVL
+338 LFIAKAPVVL
-348 TYMRYFQKRN
+348 TYMRYFQKKN

-418 DKIKKTVSIVGAN
+418 DKIKEKVAIVGAN
-431 AMTVPV
+431 AVTVPV
-437 AHDLHDNWYSVKMF
+437 AHDLHANNWYSVKMF
-451 TGDQDRYET
+451 TDKKNQYKT

-466 NLTFLSDLNQ
+466 NLTFLPNLDEE
-476 KTLEKDGVFDCDIF
+476 TLEKDGVFDGDIV
-490 VASTHIDEVN
+490 VAANRADEDN
-500 IKLARMAQEVGVER
+500 IKIARMAKTKGVNR
-514 VIARLGQVNSD
+514 VIARLSEVDSKTLTEFNEKGIEVFNS
-525 TVDEF
+525 
-530 RQKNIEIFNFTNV
+530 TNV
-543 RAALMRALIETPTVY
+543 HAALMRAMIESPTVY
-558 KIITDTKNVLYS
+558 RIMTDTKNILYS
-570 VKVENTHYTGKPLA
+570 VKVKNTHYTGRQLM
-584 DLDFIDK
+584 DLEFIDQ

-596 IRRGDEWLIPH
+596 IKRGDEWLIPR
-607 GWTVIEPGDILV
+607 GATVIEPGDILV
-619 FSGEFKVADHVR
+619 FSGEFKVADRVR
-631 DLLSHE
+631 DLLSKE

>member
-1 MAQLSLFLVVLLALV
+1 MKEKGKIMAQLSLFLVVLLALV

-158 RQTVLLT
+158 GQTVLLT

-282 IFFIMTG
+282 IF
-289 VRLNLRS
+289 
-296 LFTQPQALM
+296 
-305 LIPVFI
+305 FI

-490 VASTHIDEVN
+490 VASTHIGEVN

-514 VIARLGQVNSD
+514 VIARLGQVNSN

>member
-25 ISTVPTAVA
+25 ISNVPTAVA

-44 SGFNLIIST
+44 SGFNLITST
-53 HDLTFLSNLGVTLL
+53 HDLTLLSNLGVILL
-67 MFLSGMEIDFDILQ
+67 MFLSGMEIDFDLLQ
-81 RKDSSKSKSHA
+81 RKNNPKGKSQA
-92 GKTVNPIKIAVTA
+92 GKTVDPLKTAITA
-105 FGGIMV
+105 FIGIV
-111 MAVVLA
+111 IMAFVLA
-117 FALRAMGLF
+117 YVLRLTGLF

-148 KEKDILNRPI
+148 KEKDILGRPI
-158 RQTVLLT
+158 GQTILLT

-197 FLAAIFLLR
+197 FVAAIFLLR
-206 RFKQPYVWFANVTKA
+206 RFKQPYLWFAKITKS

-236 LVTVAQTVGAENIL
+236 LVTVAETVGAENIL

-289 VRLNLRS
+289 V
-296 LFTQPQALM
+296 
-305 LIPVFI
+305 
-311 MTGVGLN
+311 GLN

-323 GKPSSLMLLPVLVIF
+323 AHPSSLMLLPVLVIF
-338 LLIAKLPVVL
+338 LFIAKVPVLL
-348 TYMRYFQKRN
+348 TYVRYFQKKN

-418 DKIKKTVSIVGAN
+418 DKIKEKVAIVGAN
-431 AMTVPV
+431 AVTVPV
-437 AHDLHDNWYSVKMF
+437 AHDLHANWYSVKMF
-451 TGDQDRYET
+451 TDKKNQYKT

-466 NLTFLSDLNQ
+466 NLTFLPNLDEE
-476 KTLEKDGVFDCDIF
+476 TLEKDGVFDGDIV
-490 VASTHIDEVN
+490 VAANRTDEDN
-500 IKLARMAQEVGVER
+500 IKIARMAKEKGVNR
-514 VIARLGQVNSD
+514 VIARLSEVDSKTLTEFNEKGIEVFNS
-525 TVDEF
+525 
-530 RQKNIEIFNFTNV
+530 TNV
-543 RAALMRALIETPTVY
+543 HAALMRAMIESPTVY
-558 KIITDTKNVLYS
+558 RIMTDTKNILYS
-570 VKVENTHYTGKPLA
+570 VKVKNTHYTGRQLM
-584 DLDFIDK
+584 DLEFIDQ

-596 IRRGDEWLIPH
+596 IKRGDEWLIPR
-607 GWTVIEPGDILV
+607 GATVIEQGDILV
-619 FSGEFKVADHVR
+619 FSGEFKVADRVR
-631 DLLSHE
+631 DLLSKE